1 MEEEDGREEKERE
14 AAAAEIEF
22 RDKMFSA
29 YKHEMEKYL
38 SLFDDGGKK
47 SNAVKKRPRASDN
60 KKGNK
65 PIIPTVGAM
74 KSKFETLQDDA
85 DLPQVQKAST
95 AVGKLDPAKM
105 LAGRTTGEEKGQD
118 KAGNKSFVAPV
129 VIDKDAFDRTMK
141 QFEHYR

>member
-14 AAAAEIEF
+14 AAEAEIEF
-22 RDKMFSA
+22 RDKMFNA

-38 SLFDDGGKK
+38 SLFDEGGKK
-47 SNAVKKRPRASDN
+47 SKAVKKRPKANDN

-74 KSKFETLQDDA
+74 KSKFETLQGEA
-85 DLPQVQKAST
+85 DSPQVQKT
-95 AVGKLDPAKM
+95 VGKLDPAKVF
-105 LAGRTTGEEKGQD
+105 ATVEESGQTKG
-118 KAGNKSFVAPV
+118 GNKTFVAPV

>member
-1 MEEEDGREEKERE
+1 MEEDGCDEGGREEKERE

-22 RDKMFSA
+22 RDKMFNA

-38 SLFDDGGKK
+38 SLFDEGGKK
-47 SNAVKKRPRASDN
+47 AKPVKKRPKANDI
-60 KKGNK
+60 KKGKK

-74 KSKFETLQDDA
+74 KSKFETLQGEA
-85 DLPQVQKAST
+85 DSPQVQKT
-95 AVGKLDPAKM
+95 VGKLDPAKVFA
-105 LAGRTTGEEKGQD
+105 AGEDSGQD
-118 KAGNKSFVAPV
+118 KGANKGFVAPV